1 MSESVLFSSNFK
13 KIFKLNRVI
22 SGPLII
28 IAIGSLLIDSVT
40 YPGFLS
46 KIMVVDSSQWYIIAF
61 ISILLY
67 SVDRI
72 FRKNSDKQ
80 KELEVL
86 LKINYLVFP
95 FIFLIVFF
103 LFQLERE
110 NYSNFVFSNFHI
122 HINTLVKVMTLSGLL
137 FSIHLIEEFFLSKSG
152 TLKKLKITNFMKS
165 LNIKK
170 TVFFLVMVLAV
181 SSQIFK
187 GYGRLI
193 VYSAKTLRYSFSSFE
208 DKKGIVFGDPYIYF
222 NFISDNIPPES
233 IVAVAPQ
240 SIEGIIGNIGF
251 ARYFLHPIYLFHPI
265 EHKKNILDV
274 DYVIVTSNLTSVE
287 AGTFFTWPE
296 ESFPV
301 SEGIMIDKDTKIV
314 STYDLD
320 EYDSKNEIFHNKV
333 AVLKVKK

>member
-13 KIFKLNRVI
+13 RIFKLNSII

-28 IAIGSLLIDSVT
+28 IAIGSLLIDSIT

-46 KIMVVDSSQWYIIAF
+46 KIMVVDSSQWYFLSF
-61 ISILLY
+61 ISILIY
-67 SVDRI
+67 SAERL
-72 FRKNSDKQ
+72 FRKNDDKQ
-80 KELEVL
+80 KELDIL
-86 LKINYLVFP
+86 LKINYLFFP

-110 NYSNFVFSNFHI
+110 NYSNFVFSTFHV
-122 HINTLVKVMTLSGLL
+122 HINTLIKVMTISGFL
-137 FSIHLIEEFFLSKSG
+137 FVIHLVEEFFLSKSG
-152 TLKKLKITNFMKS
+152 LKKKLKISNFMKG
-165 LNIKK
+165 LDIKK

-181 SSQIFK
+181 SSQIYQA
-187 GYGRLI
+187 YGRLI
-193 VYSAKTLRYSFSSFE
+193 VYGAKTLRYSFSTFE
-208 DKKGIVFGDPYIYF
+208 DKKGIVFGDPYIVF
-222 NFISDNIPPES
+222 KFISENIPPES

-287 AGTFFTWPE
+287 DGTFFTWPE

-314 STYDLD
+314 SSYDLE